1 MARTKQVYADNGVEL
16 SKTTLTVGDEVT
28 LYYKG
33 LLAQSGA
40 DAIFAHIGYGEN
52 WEDKTFIPM
61 QKENDVFK
69 ATIKIN
75 HADDLNIA
83 FKDSG
88 DNWDNNSWANYSF
101 KVTKKAKPAKVVT
114 AEEKAEKK
122 AASKS
127 AKSSASKSAASKKST
142 TTKSASAKKTASGK
156 TKKTS
161 TEK

>member
-1 MARTKQVYADNGVEL
+1 
-16 SKTTLTVGDEVT
+16 VT

-88 DNWDNNSWANYSF
+88 DNW
-101 KVTKKAKPAKVVT
+101 
-114 AEEKAEKK
+114 
-122 AASKS
+122 
-127 AKSSASKSAASKKST
+127 T
-142 TTKSASAKKTASGK
+142 TTLGQIILSKLPKKQSQQK
-156 TKKTS
+156 
-161 TEK
+161 

>member
-1 MARTKQVYADNGVEL
+1 
-16 SKTTLTVGDEVT
+16 VT

-122 AASKS
+122 AAQSRQNQVRQNLRHQRKHYN
-127 AKSSASKSAASKKST
+127 KIGVSKKDCFRQN
-142 TTKSASAKKTASGK
+142 
-156 TKKTS
+156 
-161 TEK
+161 